1 MTTTQRA
8 ITVDLAYLTA
18 LIECAFFVH
27 MGRSRAGGPDIRDRE
42 LAFGVGT
49 AAGIGSAM
57 WGEEIP
63 CPSCMPTIAQRS
75 AAPHPI

>member
-49 AAGIGSAM
+49 KDLPGTRR
-57 WGEEIP
+57 
-63 CPSCMPTIAQRS
+63 MPLLRPPGQSHR
-75 AAPHPI
+75 HMERRGR